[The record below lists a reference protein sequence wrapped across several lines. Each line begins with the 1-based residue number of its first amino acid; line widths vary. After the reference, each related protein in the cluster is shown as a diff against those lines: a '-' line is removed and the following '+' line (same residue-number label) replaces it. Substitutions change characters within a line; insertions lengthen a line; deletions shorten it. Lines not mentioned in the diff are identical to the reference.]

1 MPIRI
6 VDLGTRQ
13 GQRLKIHGSDVVK
26 DAQGNPWC
34 EQDAEK
40 NKIQKITLNGVELI
54 PDDTRTV
61 AIVTTGGD
69 SYSLIKEQNTEQGY
83 FATYKLTKN
92 GVQEGVSINIPK
104 DYVVKQIIRYIYGQ
118 EPEGVTPPQGYDLE
132 AGDIYFDF
140 IVNTVD
146 DTGNE
151 SHMYLPAKDL
161 TIAYTAGVGIT
172 INQNNEISV
181 NLGNGLE
188 YDETSNT
195 INIKIDDSEDI
206 VYLALSENG
215 LKMSSAFETLL
226 DSLVYFTDH
235 DFNS

>member
-1 MPIRI
+1 MAIRI

-13 GQRLKIHGSDVVK
+13 GQHLKIHGSDVVK
-26 DAQGNPWC
+26 DSQGNPWC
-34 EQDAEK
+34 EEDAEK

-54 PDDTRTV
+54 PDETRTV
-61 AIVTTGGD
+61 AIVTSGGD
-69 SYSLIKEQNTEQGY
+69 TYSLIKETNAEEGY

-92 GVQEGVSINIPK
+92 GEQEGVSINIPK
-104 DYVVKQIIRYIYGQ
+104 DYVVKEIKRYIYGQ
-118 EPEGVTPPQGYDLE
+118 EPEGVIPPQGYDLE
-132 AGDIYFDF
+132 EGDVYFDF

-146 DTGNE
+146 DTGNT

-161 TIAYTAGVGIT
+161 AIAYTAGVGIT
-172 INQNNEISV
+172 INENNEISV
-181 NLGNGLE
+181 NLGNGLVFNK
-188 YDETSNT
+188 DDNT

-206 VYLALSENG
+206 TYLALSENG

>member
-1 MPIRI
+1 MAIRI

-13 GQRLKIHGSDVVK
+13 GQHLKIHGSDIVK
-26 DAQGNPWC
+26 DSQGNPWC

-40 NKIQKITLNGVELI
+40 NKIQKITLNGVELV
-54 PDDTRTV
+54 PDGTRTV
-61 AIVTTGGD
+61 AIVTTAGD
-69 SYSLIKEQNTEQGY
+69 TYSLIKEQTAEQGY

-92 GVQEGVSINIPK
+92 GAQEGVSINIPK

-118 EPEGVTPPQGYDLE
+118 EPAGVTPPQGYDLE
-132 AGDIYFDF
+132 EGDIYFDF

-146 DTGNE
+146 GTGNV

-172 INQNNEISV
+172 INEDNEISI
-181 NLGNGLE
+181 NLGNGLGF
-188 YDETSNT
+188 DEATNT
-195 INIKIDDSEDI
+195 VNIKIDESEDI
-206 VYLALSENG
+206 TYLALSENG